1 MKPVALALPIL
12 VLAGQAWAIV
22 RHDVDRMSCA
32 SVQAVLK
39 AEGAA
44 ILRYRSQRSGN
55 TLYDRY
61 VRDGSQCKRNQTA
74 ELARVPAADDSSC
87 SVRKCAAKVS
97 QR

>member
-1 MKPVALALPIL
+1 MKQVALALPIL
-12 VLAGQAWAIV
+12 VLAGNAWAIT

-32 SVQAVLK
+32 SVQAALD
-39 AEGAA
+39 AEGVA

-61 VRDGSQCKRNQTA
+61 VRDSGQCRRNQTA
-74 ELARVPAADDSSC
+74 ERARVPTADDSSC
-87 SVRKCAAKVS
+87 AVRKCVAKVS